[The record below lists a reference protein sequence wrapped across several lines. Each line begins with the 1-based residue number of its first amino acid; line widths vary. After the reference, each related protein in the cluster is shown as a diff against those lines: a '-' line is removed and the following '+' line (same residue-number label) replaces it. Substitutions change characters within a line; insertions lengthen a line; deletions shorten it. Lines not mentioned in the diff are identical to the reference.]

1 MQGNLKKQNAALHQL
16 LGIENHS
23 KALDLIE
30 KKYLQYQ
37 LSINNGNVTTTA
49 NKIGLDRSTLYK
61 KIKKYEMD

>member
-1 MQGNLKKQNAALHQL
+1 MKKQNAALHQL

-37 LSINNGNVTTTA
+37 LSINNGYFTTTA
-49 NKIGLDRSTLYK
+49 IKIGLDRSTFYK
-61 KIKKYEMD
+61 NIKKYDMD

>member
-30 KKYLQYQ
+30 KKYLQNQ
-37 LSINNGNVTTTA
+37 LTKNNVNVTKTA